1 MTKRQKQAQETKRR
15 LYEAATALIQAKG
28 FSDINIKDIT
38 DLAGVS
44 KGTFYTHFKS
54 KEDLIL
60 YIFTRSDEFFEEVYG
75 KVKDLDFAYAMVQ
88 FVTLSFIEIEKRGK
102 EVMKALAAS
111 YPAVDYKSVY
121 GEDRELVRCLRKLLE
136 KGKEQGAIRENLEI
150 EELLHMCIATLI
162 GVELLWA
169 FSGDD
174 HKLSSRMEQ
183 QISVL
188 VRGMLKTDHII

>member
-60 YIFTRSDEFFEEVYG
+60 YIFTRSDEFFEKVYG

>member
-60 YIFTRSDEFFEEVYG
+60 YIFTRSDEFFEKVYG

-121 GEDRELVRCLRKLLE
+121 GEDRELVRCMRKLLE

>member
-1 MTKRQKQAQETKRR
+1 
-15 LYEAATALIQAKG
+15 
-28 FSDINIKDIT
+28 
-38 DLAGVS
+38 
-44 KGTFYTHFKS
+44 
-54 KEDLIL
+54 
-60 YIFTRSDEFFEEVYG
+60 
-75 KVKDLDFAYAMVQ
+75 
-88 FVTLSFIEIEKRGK
+88 
-102 EVMKALAAS
+102 MKALAAS